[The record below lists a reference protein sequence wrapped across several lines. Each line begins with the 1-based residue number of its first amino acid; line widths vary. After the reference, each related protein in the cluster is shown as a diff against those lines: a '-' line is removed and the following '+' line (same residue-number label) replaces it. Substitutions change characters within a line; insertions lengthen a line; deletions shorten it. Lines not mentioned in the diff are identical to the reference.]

1 MLTSQGYLTPNDPE
15 LKKKLTVRPVSPME
29 EFKLASFKVFKEN
42 EKKLVVPVH
51 FGLENIGPA
60 SVDRRAEPTGA
71 SIKFVGKVKKNLFQ
85 DKAIDGF
92 FETPS
97 GGVLCLDVGF
107 GKTVC
112 ALAIASR
119 LGLRTMILVHKE
131 FLANQW
137 KERIQQFCP
146 GSTVGIVQ
154 QDKCEIECDF
164 VIGMIQ
170 TLSQRVFPPK
180 AFESVGLL
188 IVDEAHHIGARVF
201 SQSMFKV
208 CTKWTLG
215 LTATPDRKDGLG
227 HLLNW
232 FMGPTY
238 FVARRESQKGVEVRV
253 INVEHEAGYNVP
265 LNKFG
270 KVSLPEMVT
279 DLTENDTRNELIVHT
294 IERLDTSRNLL
305 VLSDRRAHCEWISSQ
320 IDGSS
325 LYMGGM
331 KREQLEQSEKAR
343 VIVATFS
350 QAHEGLDIP
359 KLDTILLTTPHSDVR
374 QAIGRILREADGK
387 VNHPLIIDF
396 VDRISVLVP
405 MYYRRRVI
413 YKTQGFE
420 IRDRHKDE
428 AEETC
433 AF

>member
-1 MLTSQGYLTPNDPE
+1 MLTSQGYLTQNDSE
-15 LKKKLTVRPVSPME
+15 LKKKLTVRPISPME

-60 SVDRRAEPTGA
+60 EDRRAAPEKA
-71 SIKFVGKVKKNLFQ
+71 NIQFVGKIKKELFQ
-85 DKAIDGF
+85 DKAVDGF
-92 FETPS
+92 FETQS

-112 ALAIASR
+112 ALAIAAR
-119 LGLRTMILVHKE
+119 LKLRTMIIVHKE
-131 FLANQW
+131 FLAHQW
-137 KERIQQFCP
+137 KERIRQFCP
-146 GSTVGIVQ
+146 GSTIGIVQ
-154 QDKCEIECDF
+154 QDQCELGCDF

-170 TLSQRVFPPK
+170 TLSQRTFPPRT
-180 AFESVGLL
+180 FESIGLL

-201 SQSMFKV
+201 SQSMFKL

-253 INVEHEAGYNVP
+253 VNIEHVSNYSVP

-279 DLTENDTRNELIVHT
+279 DLTEMETRNELIVKV
-294 IERLDTSRNLL
+294 INSLDKTRNIL

-320 IDGSS
+320 IKGSS

-331 KREQLEQSEKAR
+331 KRDQLEASEKAR

-374 QAIGRILREADGK
+374 QAIGRILREANGK

-396 VDRISVLVP
+396 VDRLSVLVP
-405 MYYRRRVI
+405 MYYRRRAI
-413 YKTQGFE
+413 YKSQGFDIGDAHE
-420 IRDRHKDE
+420 DV
-428 AEETC
+428 EEKC

>member
-15 LKKKLTVRPVSPME
+15 LKKKLTVRPLSPME
-29 EFKLASFKVFKEN
+29 EFKMASFKVFKEN

-51 FGLENIGPA
+51 FGLENIGPV
-60 SVDRRAEPTGA
+60 SCDRRAEPSRA
-71 SIKFVGKVKKNLFQ
+71 NIQFVGKIKKNLFQ

-92 FETPS
+92 FETQS

-112 ALAIASR
+112 ALAISAR
-119 LGLRTMILVHKE
+119 LGLRTMIIVHKE

-154 QDKCEIECDF
+154 QDRCELECDF

-170 TLSQRVFPPK
+170 TLSQRPFPPK
-180 AFESVGLL
+180 AFESIGLL

-201 SQSMFKV
+201 SQSMFKM
-208 CTKWTLG
+208 CTRWTLG

-238 FVARRESQKGVEVRV
+238 FVARRESQRGVEVRV
-253 INVEHEAGYNVP
+253 INIEHLTGYQVP

-279 DLTENDTRNELIVHT
+279 DLTEIESRNSLIVQT
-294 IERLDTSRNLL
+294 IQSLDKSRNIL
-305 VLSDRRAHCEWISSQ
+305 VLSDRRAHCEWVSSQ
-320 IDGSS
+320 IPGSS

-405 MYYRRRVI
+405 MYYRRRAI
-413 YKTQGFE
+413 YKSQGFA
-420 IRDRHKDE
+420 IGDGDE
-428 AEETC
+428 AEEQC

>member
-1 MLTSQGYLTPNDPE
+1 MLTSQGYLTQNDSE
-15 LKKKLTVRPVSPME
+15 LKKKLTVRPISPME

-51 FGLENIGPA
+51 FGLENIGLA
-60 SVDRRAEPTGA
+60 EDRRAAPEKA
-71 SIKFVGKVKKNLFQ
+71 NIQFVGKIKKELFQ
-85 DKAIDGF
+85 DKAVDGF
-92 FETPS
+92 FETQS

-112 ALAIASR
+112 ALAIAAR
-119 LGLRTMILVHKE
+119 LKLRTMIIVHKE
-131 FLANQW
+131 FLAHQW
-137 KERIQQFCP
+137 KERIRQFCP
-146 GSTVGIVQ
+146 GSTIGIVQ
-154 QDKCEIECDF
+154 QDQCELGCDF

-170 TLSQRVFPPK
+170 TLSQRTFPPRT
-180 AFESVGLL
+180 FESIGLL

-201 SQSMFKV
+201 SQSMFKL

-253 INVEHEAGYNVP
+253 VNIEHVSNYSVP

-279 DLTENDTRNELIVHT
+279 DLTEMETRNELIVK
-294 IERLDTSRNLL
+294 IINSLDKTRNIL

-320 IDGSS
+320 IKGSS

-331 KREQLEQSEKAR
+331 KRDQLEASEKAR

-374 QAIGRILREADGK
+374 QAIGRILREANGK

-396 VDRISVLVP
+396 VDRLSVLVP
-405 MYYRRRVI
+405 MYYRRRAI
-413 YKTQGFE
+413 YKSQGFDIGDAHE
-420 IRDRHKDE
+420 DV
-428 AEETC
+428 EEKC

>member
-1 MLTSQGYLTPNDPE
+1 MLTSQGYLTPNDPD
-15 LKKKLTVRPVSPME
+15 LKKKLTVRPESPME

-42 EKKLVVPVH
+42 ERKLVVPVH
-51 FGLENIGPA
+51 FGLEHIGPA
-60 SVDRRAEPTGA
+60 SDRRAEPA
-71 SIKFVGKVKKNLFQ
+71 QANIKFVGKIKKELFQ
-85 DKAIDGF
+85 DRAIDGF
-92 FETPS
+92 FETKS

-112 ALAIASR
+112 ALAISAR
-119 LGLRTMILVHKE
+119 LGLRTMIIVHKE
-131 FLANQW
+131 FLAHQW

-146 GSTVGIVQ
+146 GATVGIVQ
-154 QDKCEIECDF
+154 QDQCELECDF

-170 TLSQRVFPPK
+170 TLSQRTFPPRT
-180 AFESVGLL
+180 FESIGLL

-238 FVARRESQKGVEVRV
+238 FVARRESQRGVEVRV
-253 INVEHEAGYNVP
+253 VNVEHVSNYHVP

-279 DLTENDTRNELIVHT
+279 DLTELDYRNKLIVDTIKSLSKTRNI
-294 IERLDTSRNLL
+294 L
-305 VLSDRRAHCEWISSQ
+305 VLSDRRSHCEWISEQ
-320 IDGSS
+320 IKGSS

-374 QAIGRILREADGK
+374 QAVGRILREANGK
-387 VNHPLIIDF
+387 VNNPLIIDF
-396 VDRISVLVP
+396 VDRVSVLVP
-405 MYYRRRVI
+405 MYYKRRSI
-413 YKTQGFE
+413 YKSQGFE
-420 IRDRHKDE
+420 ISE
-428 AEETC
+428 TTIEEEKC